1 MIKAVGLVSGGLDS
15 AVACALLQDQGIEVH
30 GVHVSMPWGCGSIAR
45 TEALTAAMRIPLKV
59 IALGDDYLPL
69 LVKPR
74 YGFGAALNPCV
85 ECHAYMIQKA
95 AGYMKEIGAEL
106 VFTGEV
112 LGQRPLSQRR
122 RCMEWIEQASGVS
135 GRLLRPLSAQFFPPT
150 LAEQAGWVDRTR
162 LLRLSG
168 RGRTEQKKIA
178 AKLGVGAFA
187 QPGGGCLLTE
197 RIFGS
202 RVKDVLARGCNS
214 IRELAFLGSGR
225 YFRLDEETIV
235 MLGRNARENADLPA
249 LAMDNDY
256 ILETVDFPG
265 PTAVL
270 RGRAVA
276 GHHLEISAGL
286 IQYFSKRRAGE
297 PCQVPFRRI
306 SPAGESG
313 VAIARILCEEQ
324 VSAMQIRETE

>member
-30 GVHVSMPWGCGSIAR
+30 AVHLSMPWGCGSVAR
-45 TEALTAAMRIPLKV
+45 TEALAAALRIPLKV
-59 IALGDDYLPL
+59 IPLEDDYLPL
-69 LVKPR
+69 LVNPR
-74 YGFGAALNPCV
+74 YGFGGALNPCV
-85 ECHAYMIQKA
+85 ECHAYMIRKA
-95 AGYMKEIGAEL
+95 AQYMTEIGAEL

-122 RCMEWIEQASGVS
+122 RCMEWIEQVSGIP

-150 LAEQAGWVDRTR
+150 VPEQAGLVDRTR

-168 RGRTEQKKIA
+168 RGRKEQVKIA
-178 AKLGVGAFA
+178 GKLGVDVFS

-197 RIFGS
+197 KIFGS
-202 RVKDVLARGCNS
+202 RVKDVLARGCAS
-214 IRELAFLGSGR
+214 IRGLAFLGSGR
-225 YFRLDEETIV
+225 YFRLDESTIV
-235 MLGRNARENADLPA
+235 MLGRNAQENADLPA

-270 RGRAVA
+270 RSEVVSAE
-276 GHHLEISAGL
+276 HLEVSAGL
-286 IQYFSKRRAGE
+286 IQYFSKRRAGAA
-297 PCQVPFRRI
+297 CRVPFRRTA
-306 SPAGESG
+306 PEQESG
-313 VAIARILCEEQ
+313 VVTARILCEKQ
-324 VSAMQIRETE
+324 VSAMQIRET